1 MSRLVTASIIAACVV
16 VSGCAA
22 SVKVAR
28 FDQVTRTPKVG
39 DLDVFTS
46 PQAVARPY
54 KEIALITADEALSH
68 DSITDLTLKM
78 IAQARALGADAVILL
93 SAGQK
98 EDGGMLLGA
107 VYAAASENTTRCTA
121 IVYTDTSES
130 R

>member
-1 MSRLVTASIIAACVV
+1 VEAITASIVAASLVL
-16 VSGCAA
+16 SGCAA

-28 FDQVTRTPKVG
+28 FDQVTRAPKVG

-46 PQAVARPY
+46 PQAVPRPY
-54 KEIALITADEALSH
+54 KEIALITADEGLSS

-98 EDGGMLLGA
+98 EDGGVLLGT

-130 R
+130 P